1 MTMSRRSSRPTNAG
15 MQLPRI
21 ALRMTR
27 RQGPASP
34 QLRNSATT
42 RRCRG
47 LDPRLLSYAG
57 IPSISN
63 LSGYTSELSRGGLS
77 TWCQFTKTL
86 QHHHGIP
93 LLHIDP
99 STVMALGPYWN
110 LRVDQY
116 DRVYVITMQK
126 APENRINVRFA
137 QEIIRALRDIE
148 HALGPDSDGCVI
160 TRGND
165 EKYWCTGLELDESD
179 TNPNANSDGFFPVSQ
194 PVSPLA
200 SKPRP
205 NLALCN
211 PTTHS
216 HLSHP
221 APRDPPRL
229 PVPNHRPA
237 NRPHIRR
244 RMPLRARARLPHHE
258 RDPRLHLHA
267 TREPGTALPRHWIPP
282 AP

>member
-1 MTMSRRSSRPTNAG
+1 MAMSRRSSRPTNAG

-21 ALRMTR
+21 AWRMTR

-42 RRCRG
+42 CRSRG
-47 LDPRLLSYAG
+47 PNSCLLSHTG
-57 IPSISN
+57 IPSISSF
-63 LSGYTSELSRGGLS
+63 SGYTAELSRRGLS
-77 TWCQFTKTL
+77 TSCQFTKTA
-86 QHHHGIP
+86 ISSRNP
-93 LLHIDP
+93 PLHIDP
-99 STVMALGPYWN
+99 SSVMALGPYWN

-148 HALGPDSDGCVI
+148 QALGPDSDGCVI

-194 PVSPLA
+194 SAPQ
-200 SKPRP
+200 
-205 NLALCN
+205 CN
-211 PTTHS
+211 PIRLNNPLTSLRPSSSPPSSTTPS
-216 HLSHP
+216 
-221 APRDPPRL
+221 
-229 PVPNHRPA
+229 RPS
-237 NRPHIRR
+237 PF
-244 RMPLRARARLPHHE
+244 
-258 RDPRLHLHA
+258 
-267 TREPGTALPRHWIPP
+267 
-282 AP
+282 